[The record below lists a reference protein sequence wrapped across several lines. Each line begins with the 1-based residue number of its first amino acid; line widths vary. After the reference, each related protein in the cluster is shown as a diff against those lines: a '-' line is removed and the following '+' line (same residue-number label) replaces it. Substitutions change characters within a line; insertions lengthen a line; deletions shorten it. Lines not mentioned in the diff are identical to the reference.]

1 MDTWGWLA
9 IGHRRDPCH
18 EEVKR
23 FYKSLKDGGAVIYT
37 SDYVLDE
44 LITILFRRELFEE
57 ASRFIEAIFR
67 AVEYGHLRIERIT
80 SKRVMSAWQLRKKLQ
95 DKPEISFTDITSMTL
110 MRELDIKNILT
121 QDVHFTKVGMG
132 FQRVP

>member
-9 IGHRRDPCH
+9 VGHHRDPRH

-57 ASRFIEAIFR
+57 ASRFTEAIFR
-67 AVEYGHLRIERIT
+67 AAEYRASEN
-80 SKRVMSAWQLRKKLQ
+80 RK
-95 DKPEISFTDITSMTL
+95 DI
-110 MRELDIKNILT
+110 
-121 QDVHFTKVGMG
+121 V
-132 FQRVP
+132 